1 MKYTKKRIHPPNRK
15 FFFFDF
21 DFGAAK
27 SHAMLFLSA
36 TLLFSLFSPIQPAIA
51 AEVTLN
57 EAARLAVAG
66 EPAAAEALYDRL
78 LETDPDHLEA
88 RLGRA
93 HVRSWQGKH
102 ASAEKDFF
110 VVLKKDPKNVDAL
123 TGLGFSLAWAGQP
136 QEGEERFRQAIQ
148 IEPGRLDALKGFAF
162 TALWQENAQEAVR
175 RFEAVLQKFPD
186 DAEVWVGFGQA
197 QLAAGGAS
205 GAARKA
211 FERALQLE
219 PGRRDALDGI
229 EVARKADGKDSQGAD
244 DAVRLGWDRLASGHH
259 RGARR
264 AFLQALEIEPG
275 RRDALV
281 GIDAVRSAPTPLELS
296 LWGGHTFNGG
306 DTGLRSLEV
315 AGWSTPDLRFWTRYD
330 NALSLDNPA
339 LVRQGKK
346 IPSLFA
352 GGLAN
357 WGGKYTTKLEVGR
370 RELPGRID
378 QSLYLAEQVVYLP
391 DARSL
396 KVGGFLGLRDDDQ
409 TDWNLYLGY
418 GFPATPRLRF
428 EPTLFYTKTDRFGEN
443 EKRLLFAGEY
453 RFDQGRRLGAGLALG
468 RFESE
473 IPGVS
478 GALWAAHLIG
488 SLPLGDAHRAS
499 LLIRHETP
507 PNGEAFTTI
516 ALGLTFRLE
525 RE

>member
-1 MKYTKKRIHPPNRK
+1 MNDTKKRIDRPTGK
-15 FFFFDF
+15 FFFFDV
-21 DFGAAK
+21 DFSPAKTRAA
-27 SHAMLFLSA
+27 LFLSA
-36 TLLFSLFSPIQPAIA
+36 TLFFSLFSPIQPAIA

-66 EPAAAEALYDRL
+66 EHAAAEALYDRL

-93 HVRSWQGKH
+93 HVRAWQGKH
-102 ASAEKDFF
+102 APAEKDFF
-110 VVLKKDPKNVDAL
+110 AVLEKDPRNVDAL
-123 TGLGFSLAWAGQP
+123 TGLGFSLAWDGRP
-136 QEGEERFRQAIQ
+136 QEGEERFRQALQ
-148 IEPGRLDALKGFAF
+148 IEPDRLDALKGFAF

-175 RFEAVLQKFPD
+175 RFEHVLQKFPD
-186 DAEVWVGFGQA
+186 DAEAWVGVGQA
-197 QLAAGGAS
+197 QLAAGVG
-205 GAARKA
+205 GEARKA

-219 PGRRDALDGI
+219 PGRRDALNGI
-229 EVARKADGKDSQGAD
+229 EAAHQTGGKDSQGAD

-264 AFLQALEIEPG
+264 AFRQALEIEPG
-275 RRDALV
+275 RIDALA
-281 GIDAVRSAPTPLELS
+281 GIDAVRSTPTPLELS

-315 AGWSTPDLRFWTRYD
+315 AGWPTPDLRFWTRYD

-339 LVRQGKK
+339 LVRQGIK

-352 GGLAN
+352 GGLVN
-357 WGGKYTTKLEVGR
+357 WGGRYTAKLEAGR

-378 QSLYLAEQVVYLP
+378 QLLYLAEQVVYLP
-391 DARSL
+391 EARSV

-409 TDWNLYLGY
+409 ADWNLYLGY
-418 GFPATPRLRF
+418 GFPATPRLRL
-428 EPTLFYTKTDRFGEN
+428 EPTLFYTKIDRFGEN
-443 EKRLLFAGEY
+443 ETRLLLAGEY
-453 RFDQGRRLGAGLALG
+453 RFEQGRRLSAGLALG

-478 GALWAAHLIG
+478 GGLWAAHLIG